1 MKRLP
6 GEFLQALQALAERDL
21 PQQDARVLPLV
32 RPPRAE

>member
-6 GEFLQALQALAERDL
+6 GEFQKALMVLAERDP

-32 RPPRAE
+32 RHTPPK